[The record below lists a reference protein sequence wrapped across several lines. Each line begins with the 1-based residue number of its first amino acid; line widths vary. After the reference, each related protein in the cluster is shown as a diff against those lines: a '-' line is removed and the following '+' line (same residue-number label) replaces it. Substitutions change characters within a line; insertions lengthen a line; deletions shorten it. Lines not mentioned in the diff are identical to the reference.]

1 MKTLMSAVAL
11 TLLPAV
17 ATAETVKLDL
27 DAVPGK
33 TVHEVATLKP
43 LALSAEGTPLAVLL
57 EVPAGKEVPAHATK
71 AGLRMLTV
79 VDGTL
84 YWGDG
89 DKIDASAET
98 VYPQGSILMVR
109 AGEMHWLAAREGALK
124 LQLVVMPEEAPSPG
138 VAKQLH

>member
-98 VYPQGSILMVR
+98 VYP
-109 AGEMHWLAAREGALK
+109 
-124 LQLVVMPEEAPSPG
+124 
-138 VAKQLH
+138 